1 MNFHKTIGF
10 LAALLLMIGL
20 GAPDSFAQ
28 NSITAVTVDIAAA
41 TLSDGTTSTRGVLE
55 EVRTTVPVTVTL
67 SPTLATGVTVEVAVS
82 ATLLDG
88 SQIGSTSITAVGDG
102 SATSFGGTI
111 DITAPRDAD
120 ADNETAQ
127 LTATATGYASGST
140 AIVIVDDENTILVAF
155 TGDGATGFREG
166 TTVTATVA
174 VTLQQNNPD
183 GVRTAITAGDAFDDE
198 VTVSV
203 SFDPVAEFTK
213 VFDDATT
220 DDVVA
225 HKPLKIKVPVS
236 NATGTTPELSF
247 IMKNNNANQG
257 NREATAT
264 AKLSGFVDGMAEL
277 TLEDDEQTLTLAVD
291 PTKFTEGDAGALGVT
306 VTLVPIPDA
315 GIPVTVTATIN
326 GIPITGAVVDN
337 LSIPTGTGVVDGTL
351 TVTLPNDD
359 VNSGD
364 RTIVVSAAF
373 GEGNARVTSNSVDV
387 TVVDDDQDQSLTL
400 TLDPAELREGGDG
413 VVAVTVTFAYR
424 PSTTAATPV
433 TVSATIDGV
442 PIATS
447 QAVEVPTNGVSVG
460 TALTVSL
467 PDDDVDS
474 GTRTAIVAAVTGDT
488 PRRGSPRP

>member
-1 MNFHKTIGF
+1 M
-10 LAALLLMIGL
+10 
-20 GAPDSFAQ
+20 
-28 NSITAVTVDIAAA
+28 
-41 TLSDGTTSTRGVLE
+41 TTSERDF
-55 EVRTTVPVTVTL
+55 PV
-67 SPTLATGVTVEVAVS
+67 
-82 ATLLDG
+82 
-88 SQIGSTSITAVGDG
+88 
-102 SATSFGGTI
+102 
-111 DITAPRDAD
+111 
-120 ADNETAQ
+120 
-127 LTATATGYASGST
+127 
-140 AIVIVDDENTILVAF
+140 
-155 TGDGATGFREG
+155 
-166 TTVTATVA
+166 
-174 VTLQQNNPD
+174 
-183 GVRTAITAGDAFDDE
+183 
-198 VTVSV
+198 
-203 SFDPVAEFTK
+203 
-213 VFDDATT
+213 
-220 DDVVA
+220 
-225 HKPLKIKVPVS
+225 
-236 NATGTTPELSF
+236 
-247 IMKNNNANQG
+247 
-257 NREATAT
+257 
-264 AKLSGFVDGMAEL
+264 
-277 TLEDDEQTLTLAVD
+277 EDDEQTLTLAVD